1 MRCIWRRIMEEK
13 EKSKDWWD
21 ELSESQKVQI
31 NEGLED
37 VKKGRVMSSAEFWA
51 RLKSTDV

>member
-1 MRCIWRRIMEEK
+1 MEEEK

-21 ELSESQKVQI
+21 ELSEIQKAHI

-37 VKKGRVMSSAEFWA
+37 VKDGRVMSSAEFWA
-51 RLKSTDV
+51 RLKSTEI